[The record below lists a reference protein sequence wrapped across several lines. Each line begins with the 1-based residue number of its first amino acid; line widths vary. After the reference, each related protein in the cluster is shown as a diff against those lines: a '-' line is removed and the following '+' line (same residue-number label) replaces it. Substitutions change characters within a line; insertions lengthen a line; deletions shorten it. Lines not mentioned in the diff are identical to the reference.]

1 MALSTDKI
9 QLPTEVTMSVIKGAS
24 SQSTI
29 ASLSPSTPQL
39 FQNTENLLF
48 RAQAEAEVVGELG
61 DKGSMEYAIPAVPG
75 KIVKVQTTTRVSNEL
90 EWADEDARLQIMSNI
105 QEDQGNAIA
114 RSLDYVVYHGV
125 NPRTGAVMPDYT
137 ALSSSAQQVTQI
149 TPITALSPSD
159 DLDALVSKL
168 FDDWTINGLA
178 LSPLFTD
185 QLRKIRLESG
195 ARMYDI
201 PMNGQPGSIDGIT
214 AQMSNTVNGKVLTVP
229 TNVLAFM
236 GDFSMIK
243 WGMVRDMY
251 ADIITMGDP
260 DGLGDLKRTNEI
272 AYRTEAVFSYA
283 VLDPTAFAV
292 LKAAS
297 GV

>member
-9 QLPTEVTMSVIKGAS
+9 KLPTEVTMSVIKGAS

-61 DKGSMEYAIPAVPG
+61 EKGGMEYSIPAVPG

-90 EWADEDARLQIMSNI
+90 EWADEDARLQIMTNI
-105 QEDQGNAIA
+105 QEDQGKAIA

-125 NPRTGAVMPDYT
+125 NPRTGAVMPGYT
-137 ALSSSAQQVTQI
+137 ALSTSAQQVTQI

-178 LSPLFTD
+178 LSPKFTD
-185 QLRKIRLESG
+185 ELRKIRIESG

-201 PMNGQPGSIDGIT
+201 PMNGQPGSIEGIP
-214 AQMSNTVNGKVLTVP
+214 AQMSNTVNGKVLAVP

-251 ADIITMGDP
+251 ADMITMGDP
-260 DGLGDLKRTNEI
+260 DGAGDLKRTNEI

-283 VLDPTAFAV
+283 VLDPNAFAV
-292 LKAAS
+292 LKAA
-297 GV
+297 VA